1 MNISSWCVAPSVAAE
16 LMIKLDRNYRVARIV
31 GFVDES
37 SSYAKRLQSLGFT
50 QGVRVV
56 FLRQAPFGDP
66 IQLMVR
72 GTRIALRRKELEAL
86 LLEAET

>member
-1 MNISSWCVAPSVAAE
+1 
-16 LMIKLDRNYRVARIV
+16 MIKLGKKQRVARVV
-31 GFVDES
+31 GFVDEA

-50 QGVRVV
+50 HGARVE

-72 GTRIALRRKELEAL
+72 GTRIALRRNEVEAL
-86 LLEAET
+86 LLEADT